1 MVVWQS
7 SQLLP
12 LAMWLGFL
20 PRAIVLLWQL
30 LQAPS
35 TSAWS
40 TRTAGDHRVTLWQ
53 VSQLVLLVIWLLDL
67 PVAVVPLW
75 QLMQLPVIAA

>member
-7 SQLLP
+7 SQVLL

-30 LQAPS
+30 LQVPS

-40 TRTAGDHRVTLWQ
+40 TRTAGDHRATLWQ

-67 PVAVVPLW
+67 PVLIVPLW
-75 QLMQLPVIAA
+75 QLTQLPVMVA